1 MLQSLIAWVS
11 MTTVT
16 LSEQYG
22 VNPVIFGALYF
33 GTMPLFA
40 LSVAWWIRSF
50 RRGESSLFPAAVTG
64 VLFIAAYLYVLVA
77 GRNLP
82 VWVYVFMAAMLTVGG
97 ISTWRQLKKGR
108 ESASG

>member
-1 MLQSLIAWVS
+1 MLQSLIDWIS
-11 MTTVT
+11 MTTVI

-22 VNPVIFGALYF
+22 VNPVIFGLLYF

-50 RRGESSLFPAAVTG
+50 RRGESPFLPAAVTG
-64 VLFIAAYLYVLVA
+64 VLFISAYLYVLVA

-82 VWVYVFMAAMLTVGG
+82 VWVYFFMAAMLTLGVL
-97 ISTWRQLKKGR
+97 STWKQLKKGR
-108 ESASG
+108 ASAQT